1 VEIKGT
7 IEAPDGS
14 YEPVSALGNTC
25 EEAREALTG
34 KIPEGYK
41 LLAIRTDR

>member
-25 EEAREALTG
+25 EEALTG

>member
-1 VEIKGT
+1 MEITGT

-14 YEPVSALGNTC
+14 YERVSAQGNTY

-34 KIPEGYK
+34 KIPEGHK